1 MKIRCL
7 IVDDEPLAIQLLQKH
22 IAQLDFFEVAAT
34 CNNAIKALEIL
45 NTQTIDLV
53 FMDIKMPQLSG
64 LDLLKILRN
73 PPKTILT
80 TAYREFAL
88 DGFELGV
95 TDYLL
100 KPITFDRFFK
110 SIERYLSATNYALP
124 EVFSS
129 SEAQFIYLKSGH
141 KFFKVNTRDILYAES
156 LKDYV
161 HVHTKDTVIISK
173 YRISDLEQELNG
185 KGFLRIHRSFIINLA
200 HVTAFSANDIE
211 IAGKELP
218 IGDTYKAIVR
228 NQKDNGHPT
237 IK

>member
-22 IAQLDFFEVAAT
+22 IAQLDFFEVVGT
-34 CNNAIKALEIL
+34 CTNAIQALSLL
-45 NTQTIDLV
+45 NRQSVDLL

-64 LDLLKILRN
+64 LDLLKTLRH

-95 TDYLL
+95 IDYLL

-110 SIERYLSATNYALP
+110 AAERYLHTANHAIP

-129 SEAQFIYLKSGH
+129 SETQFIYLKSGH

-161 HVHTKDTVIISK
+161 HVHTKENVIISK
-173 YRISDLEQELNG
+173 YKISNLEKELNG
-185 KGFLRIHRSFIINLA
+185 KGFLRIHRSFIVNLA
-200 HVTAFSANDIE
+200 QVTAFTANDVE
-211 IAGKELP
+211 IGKLELP
-218 IGDTYKAIVR
+218 IGDTYKALV
-228 NQKDNGHPT
+228 QQVK
-237 IK
+237 K

>member
-7 IVDDEPLAIQLLQKH
+7 ILDDEPLAIQLLQKH
-22 IAQLDFFEVAAT
+22 IAQLDFFEVAGT
-34 CNNAIKALEIL
+34 CTNAVQALSLL
-45 NTQTIDLV
+45 NRQSVDLL

-64 LDLLKILRN
+64 LDLLKTLRH

-95 TDYLL
+95 IDYLL

-110 SIERYLSATNYALP
+110 AVERYLHTANHTIP
-124 EVFSS
+124 EIFSS
-129 SEAQFIYLKSGH
+129 SETQFIYLKSGH

-161 HVHTKDTVIISK
+161 HVYTKENVIISK
-173 YRISDLEQELNG
+173 YKISNLEKELNG
-185 KGFLRIHRSFIINLA
+185 KGFLRIHRSFIVNLA
-200 HVTAFSANDIE
+200 QVTAFTANDVE
-211 IAGKELP
+211 IGKLELP
-218 IGDTYKAIVR
+218 IGDTYKALV
-228 NQKDNGHPT
+228 QQVK
-237 IK
+237 K

>member
-7 IVDDEPLAIQLLQKH
+7 IVDDEPLAIQLLQQH

-34 CNNAIKALEIL
+34 CNNAMKALEIL
-45 NTQTIDLV
+45 NQQTIDLL
-53 FMDIKMPQLSG
+53 FIDIKMPRLSG
-64 LDLLKILRN
+64 IDLLKTLRH

-110 SIERYLSATNYALP
+110 AVERYLNTANYALP

-141 KFFKVNTRDILYAES
+141 KFFKVNVRDILYAES

-161 HVHTKDTVIISK
+161 HVHTKENVIISK
-173 YRISDLEQELNG
+173 YKISELEQELTG
-185 KGFLRIHRSFIINLA
+185 KGFLRIHRSFIVNLE
-200 HVTAFSANDIE
+200 HVTAFTANDVE

-218 IGDTYKAIVR
+218 IGDTYKAIIR
-228 NQKDNGHPT
+228 D
-237 IK
+237 IKK

>member
-7 IVDDEPLAIQLLQKH
+7 IVDDEPLAIQLLQQH
-22 IAQLDFFEVAAT
+22 IAQLDFFEVVAT
-34 CNNAIKALEIL
+34 CGNAIKALEIL
-45 NTQTIDLV
+45 NTQTIDLL
-53 FMDIKMPQLSG
+53 FLDIKMPRLSG
-64 LDLLKILRN
+64 IDLLKTLRH

-88 DGFELGV
+88 DGFEWGV
-95 TDYLL
+95 IDYLL

-110 SIERYLSATNYALP
+110 AAERYLNTANYTIP

-161 HVHTKDTVIISK
+161 HVYTKENKIISK
-173 YRISDLEQELNG
+173 YKISELELELNG
-185 KGFLRIHRSFIINLA
+185 KGFLRIHRSFIVNLE
-200 HVTAFSANDIE
+200 HVTAFTANDVE
-211 IAGKELP
+211 IAGKELT

-228 NQKDNGHPT
+228 G
-237 IK
+237 IKK